1 MRRSKKILKFVL
13 LAVLVLS
20 SLCVPAF
27 ALDESEVEAAVA
39 ASSKEAVTGNVLIWF
54 LCAVAFL
61 KVSQKIDSFM
71 ASLGVNV
78 GRTGGS
84 MLADAMVTFRA
95 VTMAT
100 GGAGRILGGGRRGSG
115 ASASGGSSSGNSSS
129 AGPAGFFK
137 GGLIGMAGRHITNS
151 AVKTAT
157 TQTSA
162 VHTAQKQGAAAVHT
176 ASERMSASEAHTDST
191 IHSGGIAHTD
201 AISHT
206 DSTARSDSAIQQEGI
221 ILTGNDTP
229 PTAPIQTGGGAP
241 PAGNTAPV
249 GSAPVDSGIPSGSPP
264 QENGIIL
271 TGTDIPPVTSTPTD
285 TVAPADDIPAPDVG
299 IPPTPAVSQEE
310 TILAGGEVQS
320 SSVIQT
326 EGQTDSVLRQ
336 DGVIQTGGE
345 QVVHSSSEKA
355 HSETVRQGGGSD
367 SISES
372 HTVNHTRSVENVHRS
387 SHSMFPIRMPTL
399 GGKIFSNSLQSGGQ
413 FANDV
418 IGMVARGDMR
428 STGSITGDLAA
439 QSLQSYMGHTALG
452 ASAAEKVS
460 YSQVEIGGGR
470 ITGRETTPE
479 HPQGIEFAMYHVD
492 QYSRPEGDYQ
502 KVFSADGAAWYKQ
515 HAVDTVVKTPFKAPD
530 GEIDYQKE
538 IVKRLP
544 TPPKRKD
551 RM

>member
-1 MRRSKKILKFVL
+1 MSRFKRIMKLTL
-13 LAVLVLS
+13 LAVLILS
-20 SLCVPAF
+20 ALCVPAL

-115 ASASGGSSSGNSSS
+115 ASASGGASGGSSSS
-129 AGPAGFFK
+129 AGLAGFFK

-191 IHSGGIAHTD
+191 VHSGGIVHTD

-221 ILTGNDTP
+221 ILTG
-229 PTAPIQTGGGAP
+229 
-241 PAGNTAPV
+241 
-249 GSAPVDSGIPSGSPP
+249 
-264 QENGIIL
+264 
-271 TGTDIPPVTSTPTD
+271 TDIPPMTSVPTD
-285 TVAPADDIPAPDVG
+285 TVAPADNIPAPDIG
-299 IPPTPAVSQEE
+299 IPPTPAVPQEE
-310 TILAGGEVQS
+310 TVLAGGEVQS

-355 HSETVRQGGGSD
+355 HSETVRQGGGGD

-387 SHSMFPIRMPTL
+387 THNMFPVRMPTL
-399 GGKIFSNSLQSGGQ
+399 GGAVFSHSLQSGGQ

-460 YSQVEIGGGR
+460 FSQVEIGGGR
-470 ITGRETTPE
+470 ITGREVTPE

>member
-1 MRRSKKILKFVL
+1 MSRFKRIMK
-13 LAVLVLS
+13 LAVLAVLILS
-20 SLCVPAF
+20 ALCVPAL

-115 ASASGGSSSGNSSS
+115 ASASGGASGGSSSS
-129 AGPAGFFK
+129 AGLAGFFK

-191 IHSGGIAHTD
+191 VHSGGIVHTD

-221 ILTGNDTP
+221 ILTG
-229 PTAPIQTGGGAP
+229 
-241 PAGNTAPV
+241 
-249 GSAPVDSGIPSGSPP
+249 
-264 QENGIIL
+264 
-271 TGTDIPPVTSTPTD
+271 TDIPPMTSVPTD
-285 TVAPADDIPAPDVG
+285 TVAPADNIPAPDIG
-299 IPPTPAVSQEE
+299 IPPTPAVPQEE
-310 TILAGGEVQS
+310 TVLAGGEVQS

-355 HSETVRQGGGSD
+355 HSETDRQGGGGD

-387 SHSMFPIRMPTL
+387 THNMFPVRMPTL
-399 GGKIFSNSLQSGGQ
+399 GGAVFSHSLQSGGQ

-460 YSQVEIGGGR
+460 FSQVEIGGGR
-470 ITGRETTPE
+470 ITGREVTPE

>member
-1 MRRSKKILKFVL
+1 MSRFKRIMKLTL
-13 LAVLVLS
+13 LAVLILS
-20 SLCVPAF
+20 ALCVPAL

-61 KVSQKIDSFM
+61 KVSQKIESFM

-115 ASASGGSSSGNSSS
+115 ASASGGASGGSSSS
-129 AGPAGFFK
+129 AGLAGFFK
-137 GGLIGMAGRHITNS
+137 GGLIDMAGRHITNS

-162 VHTAQKQGAAAVHT
+162 VHTAQKQGVAAVHT

-191 IHSGGIAHTD
+191 VHSGGIVHTD

-221 ILTGNDTP
+221 ILTG
-229 PTAPIQTGGGAP
+229 
-241 PAGNTAPV
+241 
-249 GSAPVDSGIPSGSPP
+249 
-264 QENGIIL
+264 
-271 TGTDIPPVTSTPTD
+271 TDIPPMTSVPTD
-285 TVAPADDIPAPDVG
+285 TVAPADNIPAPDIG
-299 IPPTPAVSQEE
+299 IPPTPAVPQEE
-310 TILAGGEVQS
+310 TVLAGGEVQS

-355 HSETVRQGGGSD
+355 HSETDRQGGGGD

-387 SHSMFPIRMPTL
+387 THNMFPVRMPTL
-399 GGKIFSNSLQSGGQ
+399 GGAVFSHSLQSGGQ

-460 YSQVEIGGGR
+460 FSQVEIGGGR
-470 ITGRETTPE
+470 ITGREVTPE

>member
-1 MRRSKKILKFVL
+1 MLT
-13 LAVLVLS
+13 LAALMALM
-20 SLCVPAF
+20 LCTPSF
-27 ALDESEVEAAVA
+27 ALEESEVEAAVA

-71 ASLGVNV
+71 ATLGVNV

-84 MLADAMVTFRA
+84 MLAEAMIAMRA
-95 VTMAT
+95 VTMVT
-100 GGAGRILGGGRRGSG
+100 GGGHKAG
-115 ASASGGSSSGNSSS
+115 ASRSGSAAGSPAGQSGSSGLT
-129 AGPAGFFK
+129 GFFK
-137 GGLIGMAGRHITNS
+137 GGLVGMAGRHITNS

-157 TQTSA
+157 SQTSA
-162 VHTAQKQGAAAVHT
+162 VRTVQKQAGAAVHT
-176 ASERMSASEAHTDST
+176 ANKAQSATETHTGSVSRTDSQT
-191 IHSGGIAHTD
+191 R
-201 AISHT
+201 T
-206 DSTARSDSAIQQEGI
+206 DSAAQRDGVI
-221 ILTGNDTP
+221 ITGN
-229 PTAPIQTGGGAP
+229 
-241 PAGNTAPV
+241 N
-249 GSAPVDSGIPSGSPP
+249 
-264 QENGIIL
+264 
-271 TGTDIPPVTSTPTD
+271 TPTISPTQTD
-285 TVAPADDIPAPDVG
+285 SIPAPDTGVV
-299 IPPTPAVSQEE
+299 PQEE
-310 TILAGGEVQS
+310 TVLAGGEVQS

-355 HSETVRQGGGSD
+355 HSETVRQGGGGD

-387 SHSMFPIRMPTL
+387 THSMFPVRMPTL
-399 GGKIFSNSLQSGGQ
+399 GGAVFSHSLQSGGQ

-452 ASAAEKVS
+452 TSAAEKVS
-460 YSQVEIGGGR
+460 FSQVEIGGGR
-470 ITGRETTPE
+470 ITGREVTPE

>member
-1 MRRSKKILKFVL
+1 MRRSKKLLKFIL
-13 LAVLVLS
+13 LAVLILS
-20 SLCVPAF
+20 VLCVPAF

-115 ASASGGSSSGNSSS
+115 ASASGGASGGSSSS
-129 AGPAGFFK
+129 AGLAGFFK

-162 VHTAQKQGAAAVHT
+162 VHTAQKQGAAAVYT

-191 IHSGGIAHTD
+191 VHSGGIVHTG
-201 AISHT
+201 AVSHT

-221 ILTGNDTP
+221 ILTG
-229 PTAPIQTGGGAP
+229 
-241 PAGNTAPV
+241 
-249 GSAPVDSGIPSGSPP
+249 
-264 QENGIIL
+264 
-271 TGTDIPPVTSTPTD
+271 TDIPPMTSVPTD
-285 TVAPADDIPAPDVG
+285 TVAPADNIPAPDIG
-299 IPPTPAVSQEE
+299 IPPTPAVPQEE
-310 TILAGGEVQS
+310 TVLAGGEVQS

-355 HSETVRQGGGSD
+355 HSETDRQGGGGD

-387 SHSMFPIRMPTL
+387 THNMFPVRMPTL
-399 GGKIFSNSLQSGGQ
+399 GGAVFSHSLQSGGQ

-460 YSQVEIGGGR
+460 FSQVEIGGGR
-470 ITGRETTPE
+470 ITGREVTPE

>member
-39 ASSKEAVTGNVLIWF
+39 ASSKEAVTGNILIWF

-115 ASASGGSSSGNSSS
+115 ASASGGASGGSSSS
-129 AGPAGFFK
+129 AGLAGFFK

-162 VHTAQKQGAAAVHT
+162 VHTAQKQGVAAVHT

-191 IHSGGIAHTD
+191 VHSGGIVHTD

-221 ILTGNDTP
+221 ILTG
-229 PTAPIQTGGGAP
+229 
-241 PAGNTAPV
+241 
-249 GSAPVDSGIPSGSPP
+249 
-264 QENGIIL
+264 
-271 TGTDIPPVTSTPTD
+271 TDIPPMTS
-285 TVAPADDIPAPDVG
+285 APADMVTPADNISAPDVG
-299 IPPTPAVSQEE
+299 IPPTPAVPQEE
-310 TILAGGEVQS
+310 TVLAGGEVQS

-355 HSETVRQGGGSD
+355 HSETVRQGGGGD

-387 SHSMFPIRMPTL
+387 THNMFPVRMPTL
-399 GGKIFSNSLQSGGQ
+399 GGAVFSHSLQSGGQ

-460 YSQVEIGGGR
+460 FSQVEIGGGL
-470 ITGRETTPE
+470 ITGREVTPE

>member
-1 MRRSKKILKFVL
+1 MSRFKRIMK
-13 LAVLVLS
+13 LAVLAVLILS
-20 SLCVPAF
+20 ALCVPAL

-115 ASASGGSSSGNSSS
+115 ASASGGASGGSSSS
-129 AGPAGFFK
+129 AGLAGFFK
-137 GGLIGMAGRHITNS
+137 GGLIDMAGRHITNS

-162 VHTAQKQGAAAVHT
+162 VHTAQKQGVAAVHT

-191 IHSGGIAHTD
+191 VHSGGIVHTD

-221 ILTGNDTP
+221 ILTG
-229 PTAPIQTGGGAP
+229 
-241 PAGNTAPV
+241 
-249 GSAPVDSGIPSGSPP
+249 
-264 QENGIIL
+264 
-271 TGTDIPPVTSTPTD
+271 TDIPPMTSVPTD
-285 TVAPADDIPAPDVG
+285 TVAPADNIPAPDIG
-299 IPPTPAVSQEE
+299 IPPTPAVPQEE
-310 TILAGGEVQS
+310 TVLAGGEVQS

-355 HSETVRQGGGSD
+355 HSETDRQGGGGD

-387 SHSMFPIRMPTL
+387 THNMFPVRMPTL
-399 GGKIFSNSLQSGGQ
+399 GGAVFSHSLQSGGQ

-460 YSQVEIGGGR
+460 FSQVEIGGGR
-470 ITGRETTPE
+470 ITGREVTPE

>member
-1 MRRSKKILKFVL
+1 MSRFKRIMK
-13 LAVLVLS
+13 LAVLAVLILS
-20 SLCVPAF
+20 ALCVPAL

-100 GGAGRILGGGRRGSG
+100 GGAGRILGGGRRSSG
-115 ASASGGSSSGNSSS
+115 ASASGGASGGSSSS
-129 AGPAGFFK
+129 AGLAGFFK

-162 VHTAQKQGAAAVHT
+162 VHTAQKQGAAAVYT

-191 IHSGGIAHTD
+191 VHSGGIVHTD
-201 AISHT
+201 AVSHT

-221 ILTGNDTP
+221 ILTG
-229 PTAPIQTGGGAP
+229 
-241 PAGNTAPV
+241 
-249 GSAPVDSGIPSGSPP
+249 
-264 QENGIIL
+264 
-271 TGTDIPPVTSTPTD
+271 TDIPPMTSVPTD
-285 TVAPADDIPAPDVG
+285 TVAPADNIPAPDIG
-299 IPPTPAVSQEE
+299 IPPTPAVPQEE
-310 TILAGGEVQS
+310 TVLAGGEVQS

-355 HSETVRQGGGSD
+355 HSETDRQGGGGD

-387 SHSMFPIRMPTL
+387 THNMFPVRMPTL
-399 GGKIFSNSLQSGGQ
+399 GGAVFSHSLQSGGQ

-460 YSQVEIGGGR
+460 FSQVEIGGGR
-470 ITGRETTPE
+470 ITGREVTPE

>member
-1 MRRSKKILKFVL
+1 MRRSKKLLKFVL
-13 LAVLVLS
+13 LAALILS
-20 SLCVPAF
+20 ALCVPAF

-78 GRTGGS
+78 GHTGGS

-100 GGAGRILGGGRRGSG
+100 GGASRILGGGHRGAG
-115 ASASGGSSSGNSSS
+115 ASSAGGSSGSGSSS

-162 VHTAQKQGAAAVHT
+162 VHTAQKQGAATVHT
-176 ASERMSASEAHTDST
+176 ASEKISASDARTDST
-191 IHSGGIAHTD
+191 VHSGGLVHTD
-201 AISHT
+201 AISRT
-206 DSTARSDSAIQQEGI
+206 DSTVRSDSATQREGI

-229 PTAPIQTGGGAP
+229 PATPIQTGGGSP
-241 PAGNTAPV
+241 PAGNTAPA
-249 GSAPVDSGIPSGSPP
+249 GPAPFDGGISPGAP
-264 QENGIIL
+264 HQENGIIL
-271 TGTDIPPVTSTPTD
+271 TGTDISPVPPTQTD
-285 TVAPADDIPAPDVG
+285 AAAPADNIPAPDIG
-299 IPPTPAVSQEE
+299 IQPAPSVPQEG
-310 TILAGGEVQS
+310 TVLADSEIQS

-326 EGQTDSVLRQ
+326 EGQSDSVLRQ
-336 DGVIQTGGE
+336 EGVIQTGGE
-345 QVVHSSSEKA
+345 HVVHSSSEKA
-355 HSETVRQGGGSD
+355 HSETVRQDGGGGGT
-367 SISES
+367 SES

-387 SHSMFPIRMPTL
+387 SHSMFPVRMPTL

-418 IGMVARGDMR
+418 IGMVARGDIR

-470 ITGRETTPE
+470 ITGREVTPE
-479 HPQGIEFAMYHVD
+479 HPQGIEFAMYHVG
-492 QYSRPEGDYQ
+492 QYARPEGNYQ
-502 KVFSADGAAWYKQ
+502 KVFSADGEAWYKQ
-515 HAVDTVVKTPFKAPD
+515 QAVDTVVKTPFKAPD

-551 RM
+551 RI

>member
-1 MRRSKKILKFVL
+1 MRRTKKLLKFIL
-13 LAVLVLS
+13 LAALILS
-20 SLCVPAF
+20 ILCVPAF

-115 ASASGGSSSGNSSS
+115 ASASGGASGGSSSS
-129 AGPAGFFK
+129 AGLAGFFK

-162 VHTAQKQGAAAVHT
+162 VHTAQKQGAAAVYT

-191 IHSGGIAHTD
+191 VHSGGIVHTD
-201 AISHT
+201 AVSHT

-221 ILTGNDTP
+221 ILTG
-229 PTAPIQTGGGAP
+229 
-241 PAGNTAPV
+241 
-249 GSAPVDSGIPSGSPP
+249 
-264 QENGIIL
+264 
-271 TGTDIPPVTSTPTD
+271 TDIPPMTSVPTD
-285 TVAPADDIPAPDVG
+285 TVAPADNIPAPDIG
-299 IPPTPAVSQEE
+299 IPPTPAVPQEE
-310 TILAGGEVQS
+310 TVLAGGEVQS

-355 HSETVRQGGGSD
+355 HSETVRQGGGGD

-387 SHSMFPIRMPTL
+387 THSMFPVRMPTL

-428 STGSITGDLAA
+428 STGSITGDLAV
-439 QSLQSYMGHTALG
+439 QSLQSYMGHTAIG
-452 ASAAEKVS
+452 SGDTEKVS

-470 ITGRETTPE
+470 ITGREVTPE

-502 KVFSADGAAWYKQ
+502 KVFSADGTQWYKQ

-544 TPPKRKD
+544 TPPRRKD

>member
-1 MRRSKKILKFVL
+1 MSRFKRIMKLTL
-13 LAVLVLS
+13 LAVLILS
-20 SLCVPAF
+20 ALCVPAL

-115 ASASGGSSSGNSSS
+115 ASASGGASGGSSSS
-129 AGPAGFFK
+129 AGLAGFFK

-191 IHSGGIAHTD
+191 VHSGGIVHTD

-221 ILTGNDTP
+221 ILTG
-229 PTAPIQTGGGAP
+229 
-241 PAGNTAPV
+241 
-249 GSAPVDSGIPSGSPP
+249 
-264 QENGIIL
+264 
-271 TGTDIPPVTSTPTD
+271 TDIPPMTSVPTD
-285 TVAPADDIPAPDVG
+285 TVAPADNIPAPDIG
-299 IPPTPAVSQEE
+299 IPPTPAVPQEE
-310 TILAGGEVQS
+310 TVLAGGEVQS

-355 HSETVRQGGGSD
+355 HSETVRQGGGGD

-387 SHSMFPIRMPTL
+387 THNMFPVRMPTL
-399 GGKIFSNSLQSGGQ
+399 GGAVFFHSLQSGGQ

-460 YSQVEIGGGR
+460 FSQVEIGGGR
-470 ITGRETTPE
+470 ITGREVTPE

>member
-1 MRRSKKILKFVL
+1 MSRFKRIMKLTL
-13 LAVLVLS
+13 LAVLILS
-20 SLCVPAF
+20 ALCVPAL

-115 ASASGGSSSGNSSS
+115 ASASGGASGGSSSS
-129 AGPAGFFK
+129 AGLAGFFK

-162 VHTAQKQGAAAVHT
+162 VHTAQKQGVAAVHT

-191 IHSGGIAHTD
+191 VHSGGIVHTD

-221 ILTGNDTP
+221 ILTG
-229 PTAPIQTGGGAP
+229 
-241 PAGNTAPV
+241 
-249 GSAPVDSGIPSGSPP
+249 
-264 QENGIIL
+264 
-271 TGTDIPPVTSTPTD
+271 TDIPPMTSVPTD
-285 TVAPADDIPAPDVG
+285 TVAPADNIPAPDIG
-299 IPPTPAVSQEE
+299 IPPTPAVPQEE
-310 TILAGGEVQS
+310 TVLAGGEVQS

-355 HSETVRQGGGSD
+355 HSETDRQGGGGD

-387 SHSMFPIRMPTL
+387 THNMFPVRMPTL
-399 GGKIFSNSLQSGGQ
+399 GGAVFSHSLQSGGQ

-460 YSQVEIGGGR
+460 FSQVEIGGGR
-470 ITGRETTPE
+470 ITGREVTPE

>member
-1 MRRSKKILKFVL
+1 MSRFKRIMK
-13 LAVLVLS
+13 LAVLAVLILS
-20 SLCVPAF
+20 ALCVPAL

-115 ASASGGSSSGNSSS
+115 ASASGGASGGSSSS
-129 AGPAGFFK
+129 AGLAGFFK

-162 VHTAQKQGAAAVHT
+162 VHTAQKQGVAAVHT

-191 IHSGGIAHTD
+191 VHSGGIVHTD

-221 ILTGNDTP
+221 ILTG
-229 PTAPIQTGGGAP
+229 
-241 PAGNTAPV
+241 
-249 GSAPVDSGIPSGSPP
+249 
-264 QENGIIL
+264 
-271 TGTDIPPVTSTPTD
+271 TDIPPMTSVPTD
-285 TVAPADDIPAPDVG
+285 TVAPADNIPAPDIG
-299 IPPTPAVSQEE
+299 IPPTPAVPQEE
-310 TILAGGEVQS
+310 TVLAGGEVQS

-355 HSETVRQGGGSD
+355 HSETDRQGGGGD

-387 SHSMFPIRMPTL
+387 THNMFPVRMPTL
-399 GGKIFSNSLQSGGQ
+399 GGAVFSHSLQSGGQ

-418 IGMVARGDMR
+418 IGMVVRGDMR

-460 YSQVEIGGGR
+460 FSQVEIGGGR
-470 ITGRETTPE
+470 ITGREVTPE

>member
-1 MRRSKKILKFVL
+1 MSRFKRIMK
-13 LAVLVLS
+13 LAVLAVLILS
-20 SLCVPAF
+20 ALCVPAL

-115 ASASGGSSSGNSSS
+115 ASASGGASGGGSSS

-162 VHTAQKQGAAAVHT
+162 VHTAQKQGVAAVHT

-191 IHSGGIAHTD
+191 VHSGGIVHTD

-221 ILTGNDTP
+221 ILTG
-229 PTAPIQTGGGAP
+229 
-241 PAGNTAPV
+241 
-249 GSAPVDSGIPSGSPP
+249 
-264 QENGIIL
+264 
-271 TGTDIPPVTSTPTD
+271 TDIPPMTSVPTD
-285 TVAPADDIPAPDVG
+285 TVAPADNIPAPDIG
-299 IPPTPAVSQEE
+299 IPPTPAVPQEE
-310 TILAGGEVQS
+310 TVLAGGEVQS

-355 HSETVRQGGGSD
+355 HSETVRQGGGGD

-387 SHSMFPIRMPTL
+387 THNMFPVRMPTL
-399 GGKIFSNSLQSGGQ
+399 GGAVFSHSLQSGGQ

-460 YSQVEIGGGR
+460 FSQVEIGGGR
-470 ITGRETTPE
+470 ITGREVTPE

>member
-1 MRRSKKILKFVL
+1 MSRFKRIMKLTL
-13 LAVLVLS
+13 LAVLILS
-20 SLCVPAF
+20 ALCVPAL

-115 ASASGGSSSGNSSS
+115 ASASGGASGGSSSS
-129 AGPAGFFK
+129 AGLAGFFK
-137 GGLIGMAGRHITNS
+137 GGLIDMAGRHITNS

-162 VHTAQKQGAAAVHT
+162 VHTAQKQGVAAVHT

-191 IHSGGIAHTD
+191 VHSGGIVHTD

-221 ILTGNDTP
+221 ILTG
-229 PTAPIQTGGGAP
+229 
-241 PAGNTAPV
+241 
-249 GSAPVDSGIPSGSPP
+249 
-264 QENGIIL
+264 
-271 TGTDIPPVTSTPTD
+271 TDIPPMTSVPTD
-285 TVAPADDIPAPDVG
+285 TVAPADNIPAPDIG
-299 IPPTPAVSQEE
+299 IPPTPAVPQEE
-310 TILAGGEVQS
+310 TVLAGGEVQS

-355 HSETVRQGGGSD
+355 HSETVRQGGGGD

-387 SHSMFPIRMPTL
+387 THNMFPVRMPTL
-399 GGKIFSNSLQSGGQ
+399 GGAVFFHSLQSGGQ

-460 YSQVEIGGGR
+460 FSQVEIGGGR
-470 ITGRETTPE
+470 ITGREVTPE

>member
-1 MRRSKKILKFVL
+1 MSRFKRIMKLTL
-13 LAVLVLS
+13 LAVLILS
-20 SLCVPAF
+20 ALCVPAL

-115 ASASGGSSSGNSSS
+115 ASASGGASGGSSSS
-129 AGPAGFFK
+129 AGLAGFFK
-137 GGLIGMAGRHITNS
+137 GGLIDMAGRHITNS

-162 VHTAQKQGAAAVHT
+162 VHTAQKQGVAAVHT

-191 IHSGGIAHTD
+191 VHSGGIVHTD

-221 ILTGNDTP
+221 ILTG
-229 PTAPIQTGGGAP
+229 
-241 PAGNTAPV
+241 
-249 GSAPVDSGIPSGSPP
+249 
-264 QENGIIL
+264 
-271 TGTDIPPVTSTPTD
+271 TDIPPMTSVPTD
-285 TVAPADDIPAPDVG
+285 TVAPADNIPAPDIG
-299 IPPTPAVSQEE
+299 IPPTPAVPQEE
-310 TILAGGEVQS
+310 TVLAGGEVQS

-355 HSETVRQGGGSD
+355 HSETVRQGGGGD

-387 SHSMFPIRMPTL
+387 THSMFPVRMPTL
-399 GGKIFSNSLQSGGQ
+399 GGAVFFHSLQSGGQ

-460 YSQVEIGGGR
+460 FSQVEIGGGR
-470 ITGRETTPE
+470 ITGREVTPE

-515 HAVDTVVKTPFKAPD
+515 HAVDTVVKIPFKAPD